1 MKIKII
7 DNFLAAEDFK
17 KVSKVHL
24 EKIGN
29 KDIKV
34 YHNSIV
40 NNRVID
46 KIYHLILDYF
56 DTYELDQKTPY
67 ILDLVQLEK
76 KDNDDI
82 DPVKEEFKE
91 KIYRDIDDE
100 PDEEYKE
107 LLVTLYSNRYY
118 TLFRQFH
125 TFGIPWYNQDDY
137 IIYGNLNF
145 QYDYV
150 NENVI
155 SSVVKIYI
163 YDKLVHEYT
172 LTDIRDGFSDND
184 MILKVPKGTCV
195 IEPLPINVL
204 EDGTVEYKHNY
215 RKKKQTF
222 IPFIGISKK
231 ILEGY

>member
-1 MKIKII
+1 MRIVSILENQNIEKRIVITPEIAKKYIGMGFEVLLSENYANHLGIK
-7 DNFLAAEDFK
+7 
-17 KVSKVHL
+17 
-24 EKIGN
+24 
-29 KDIKV
+29 
-34 YHNSIV
+34 
-40 NNRVID
+40 
-46 KIYHLILDYF
+46 
-56 DTYELDQKTPY
+56 
-67 ILDLVQLEK
+67 
-76 KDNDDI
+76 
-82 DPVKEEFKE
+82 
-91 KIYRDIDDE
+91 
-100 PDEEYKE
+100 DEEYKE